1 VPAAAGSVV
10 SVVSARP
17 DGATSIAVGL
27 AAVRSR
33 TARVLLI
40 DLCPHGPE
48 VATLLDV
55 DDSPNVRELSFV
67 ARLSPVSASDLEASV
82 QWRDGLGV
90 LAGARPEPGPREE
103 ISDAFVDGLVS
114 AAAARFDH
122 VVLDLGRPRAGL
134 PPMLASGSLVWV
146 VTPSPL
152 GMAALDR
159 AVGELVQQEATWLPS
174 ARVVLNRVGERSWQD
189 VERFIRMEYGMRVAG
204 EVPLA
209 DECWRTLEDRHSLA
223 PFCVPVI
230 DRKRHQRAYGP
241 ETWRVRQALEAL
253 DRAIGA
259 GRGAVAV
266 AAAEEVR
273 R

>member
-1 VPAAAGSVV
+1 VV

-17 DGATSIAVGL
+17 DGATSIAMGL

-48 VATLLDV
+48 VAPLLDV
-55 DDSPNVRELSFV
+55 EDSPNVYELSFV

-90 LAGARPEPGPREE
+90 LAGARPQPGPRGE

-114 AAAARFDH
+114 AAAATFDL
-122 VVLDLGRPRAGL
+122 VILDLGRPRAQL
-134 PPMLASGSLVWV
+134 PPTLTGGSLLWV

-159 AVGELVQQEATWLPS
+159 AVSDLVQQEATWLPS

-189 VERFIRMEYGMRVAG
+189 VEPFIHMEYGMRVAG
-204 EVPLA
+204 TLPLA

-230 DRKRHQRAYGP
+230 DRKRHQRAYGADA
-241 ETWRVRQALEAL
+241 WRVRQALEAL
-253 DRAIGA
+253 ARAITPERKA
-259 GRGAVAV
+259 QAVAP
-266 AAAEEVR
+266 AEEVR
-273 R
+273 A